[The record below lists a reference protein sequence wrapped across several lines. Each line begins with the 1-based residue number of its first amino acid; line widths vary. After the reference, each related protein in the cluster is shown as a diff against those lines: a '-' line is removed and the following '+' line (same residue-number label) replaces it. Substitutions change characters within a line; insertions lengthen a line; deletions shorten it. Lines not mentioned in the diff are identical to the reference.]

1 MSQNTAVGR
10 VALSTYIKVTKV
22 DGSLRYYRV
31 VDGEN
36 TEITQEVYLDETGVV
51 L

>member
-1 MSQNTAVGR
+1 MSQNSAFGR
-10 VALSTYIKVTKV
+10 ATLSTYIQVTKA

-36 TEITQEVYLDETGVV
+36 TEITQEVYLFEIGEN
-51 L
+51 